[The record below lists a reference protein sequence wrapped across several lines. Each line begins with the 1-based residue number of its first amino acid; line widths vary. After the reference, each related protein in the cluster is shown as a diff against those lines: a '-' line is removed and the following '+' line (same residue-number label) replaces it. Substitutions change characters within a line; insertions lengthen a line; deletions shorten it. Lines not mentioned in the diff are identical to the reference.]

1 MSLPTILEN
10 IVARKYEE
18 VRENRARVSLDD
30 LQRQAA
36 SADAPRGFARALRA
50 QAQARQPAV
59 IAEIKKASPSKG
71 LIREDFDP
79 VAIAREYEAAGAT
92 CLSVLTDQDF
102 FQGCNDYL
110 RAARAAVSL
119 PVIRKDFIV
128 DRYQIAEARVMGADC
143 VLLIVAALAPA
154 QLRELADYARDVG
167 IDVLVEVHD
176 EAELDLALAAGF
188 DLIGIN
194 NRNLH
199 TFETT
204 LETTFRLAQRTPA
217 DKLLVTE
224 SGIHTAED
232 VRRMRDKGIHGFLIG
247 ETFMRAPSPGDK
259 FRELFADYE

>member
-1 MSLPTILEN
+1 MSKSTILQT
-10 IVARKYEE
+10 IIARKHSEISE
-18 VRENRARVSLDD
+18 ARGKISFMTLE
-30 LQRQAA
+30 QEIA
-36 SADAPRGFARALRA
+36 SAAPVRGFIDALRQRILA
-50 QAQARQPAV
+50 QRHAV

-79 VAIAREYEAAGAT
+79 VAIAREYEVAGAT

-102 FQGCNDYL
+102 FQGSNDYL
-110 RAARAAVSL
+110 RQARAATSL

-128 DRYQIAEARVMGADC
+128 DRYQIAEARVMGADS
-143 VLLIVAALAPA
+143 VLLIVAALEPA
-154 QLRELADYARDVG
+154 QLRELADYANDIG

-176 EAELDLALAAGF
+176 EAELDIALAAGF

-199 TFETT
+199 TFETS

-232 VRRMRDKGIHGFLIG
+232 VRKMRDRGIHGFLIG

>member
-1 MSLPTILEN
+1 MSKSTILEA
-10 IVARKYEE
+10 IIARKLSEISE
-18 VRENRARVSLDD
+18 ARDKISFIALE
-30 LQRQAA
+30 QEIA
-36 SADAPRGFARALRA
+36 SAAPVRGFIDALR
-50 QAQARQPAV
+50 QRILARRHAV

-79 VAIAREYEAAGAT
+79 VAIALEYEAAGAT

-143 VLLIVAALAPA
+143 VLLIVAALTPA
-154 QLRELADYARDVG
+154 QLRDLADYARDIG

-199 TFETT
+199 TFETS
-204 LETTFRLAQRTPA
+204 LETTFRLAHRTPA

-259 FRELFADYE
+259 FRELFTDYE